1 MKIIISIIMFTFIFS
16 HNIEKTFKIDGMTC
30 GGCAQKVI
38 NAVASL
44 DGVNTCDVNV
54 DKGLAYISF
63 ENDIVTQSTIL
74 ETLKSKTNYSCT
86 IPQKKVKKGFFQ
98 KLFGLF
104 LKNNINIYYSLYLF
118 PFASIELF

>member
-1 MKIIISIIMFTFIFS
+1 MKILVNIIIASFIFCATQ
-16 HNIEKTFKIDGMTC
+16 EQTFKIDGMTC

-44 DGVNTCDVNV
+44 DGVNTCDVNL

-63 ENDIVTQSTIL
+63 ENDIVTQTTIL

-98 KLFGLF
+98 RLFGL
-104 LKNNINIYYSLYLF
+104 
-118 PFASIELF
+118 

>member
-1 MKIIISIIMFTFIFS
+1 MKILLNIILLSFIFCVTQ
-16 HNIEKTFKIDGMTC
+16 EETFKIDGMTC

-38 NAVASL
+38 NAVATL

-63 ENDIVTQSTIL
+63 ENDIVTQTTIL
-74 ETLKSKTNYSCT
+74 ETLKSKTKYSCT

-98 KLFGLF
+98 KLFGL
-104 LKNNINIYYSLYLF
+104 
-118 PFASIELF
+118 